1 METFLFSTEL
11 NLQRNV
17 FALLAA
23 LLSTIVVQKLKI
35 VMKLENNHEFHI
47 IGSACLRIVH
57 AQYSIRI

>member
-35 VMKLENNHEFHI
+35 VMKPKNNHEFHI
-47 IGSACLRIVH
+47 IGSACLRIV
-57 AQYSIRI
+57 Q